1 MVELISIVVLWSLC
15 PSKIHVPS
23 QIFCFSNYMLW
34 SQKLKICSKLSEWN
48 CAEIFSPQMFA
59 SWCDILNEGINK
71 LTRRKHFL
79 WQKFLLRDVCV
90 GNVSITHR
98 VHLFHFHFMESY
110 RLFNNFQ
117 VIFNVPIWV
126 LLILGAH
133 LFSWGS
139 QEPVHLKSV
148 YKILL

>member
-34 SQKLKICSKLSEWN
+34 SQKLKICSKLSELN
-48 CAEIFSPQMFA
+48 FFPHKCLLP
-59 SWCDILNEGINK
+59 DVILNEGVNK

-98 VHLFHFHFMESY
+98 VHLFHFRFMESY

-126 LLILGAH
+126 LLIFGAH

>member
-1 MVELISIVVLWSLC
+1 MELISIVVLWSLC

-23 QIFCFSNYMLW
+23 QIFCFSNYEVMKSKIKNMFKVKW
-34 SQKLKICSKLSEWN
+34 MKLCRNFFPTNVYLLI
-48 CAEIFSPQMFA
+48 
-59 SWCDILNEGINK
+59 DILNEGVNK

-79 WQKFLLRDVCV
+79 WQKFLLRDICV

-98 VHLFHFHFMESY
+98 VHLFYFRFMESY

-117 VIFNVPIWV
+117 VILNVPIWV